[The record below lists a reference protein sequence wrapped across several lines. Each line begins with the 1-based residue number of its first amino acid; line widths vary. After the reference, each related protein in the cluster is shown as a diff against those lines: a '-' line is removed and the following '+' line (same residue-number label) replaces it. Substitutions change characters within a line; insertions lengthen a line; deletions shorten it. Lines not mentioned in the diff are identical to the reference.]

1 MRRTPGINVIAGC
14 RVEKALIINNYG
26 KLAAR
31 FSPCVGV
38 DDRRMKCIHWGG
50 VDRGDDRSPFTSSA
64 LCPSHTRMICT
75 YVRAYAYFCIC

>member
-1 MRRTPGINVIAGC
+1 MRRMPGINAIAGR

-38 DDRRMKCIHWGG
+38 DYRRMKCIHWGG
-50 VDRGDDRSPFTSSA
+50 VDRGDDRLYALIRPSSFTYA
-64 LCPSHTRMICT
+64 YDTG
-75 YVRAYAYFCIC
+75 YVRAYTYCVR